1 MNEQDRYRGQD
12 PDDLYSSREE
22 DEYATGDEM
31 SSSMGSS
38 QSGGTDEPE
47 MRQEQGGQGYG
58 QGPQGYQD
66 EPGFE
71 GGGGQGHGQD
81 HDDHSSDMGGMQGR
95 DAPSRRR
102 SQDDDD
108 LYGDQLDDMHRD
120 EETDENF

>member
-22 DEYATGDEM
+22 DEYAAGDEM
-31 SSSMGSS
+31 TSSMGSS

-47 MRQEQGGQGYG
+47 MRQDQGGRGYG

-66 EPGFE
+66 EPGF
-71 GGGGQGHGQD
+71 D
-81 HDDHSSDMGGMQGR
+81 SDDHSSDMGGTHGR
-95 DAPSRRR
+95 DAASRRR

-108 LYGDQLDDMHRD
+108 LYGDQLDDLHRD
-120 EETDENF
+120 DETDENW